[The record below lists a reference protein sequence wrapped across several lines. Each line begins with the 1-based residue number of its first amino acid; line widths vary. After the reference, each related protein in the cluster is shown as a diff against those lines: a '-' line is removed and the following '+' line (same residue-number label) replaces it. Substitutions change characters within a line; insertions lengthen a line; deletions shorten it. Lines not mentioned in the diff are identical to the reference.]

1 MKALQQNPHITE
13 SLGCILNRYCG
24 KFAFDFA
31 QHFLQ
36 NIFKAKRIKVQS
48 RLSVNK

>member
-1 MKALQQNPHITE
+1 MKALQQNPHLIE
-13 SLGCILNRYCG
+13 SLGCILNRCCK

-36 NIFKAKRIKVQS
+36 NIFNGKRIKVQN